1 MNAKQLE
8 MQNKLWVK
16 DEKLKQ
22 LKAIVTES
30 SGSDGGGSSS
40 GSGSAMAPE
49 KPERPLR
56 EKDRNFPQRRSPSP
70 HCVSAVPSVL
80 GANILFPPKIIIIVK
95 IVHETTC
102 HRCWP

>member
-30 SGSDGGGSSS
+30 SGS
-40 GSGSAMAPE
+40 GSGSAGAPE

-70 HCVSAVPSVL
+70 HCVSAVPPAVAASSSL
-80 GANILFPPKIIIIVK
+80 PP
-95 IVHETTC
+95 
-102 HRCWP
+102 

>member
-30 SGSDGGGSSS
+30 SGNGSGSSS
-40 GSGSAMAPE
+40 SGGVGAPE
-49 KPERPLR
+49 KPERPVR

-70 HCVSAVPSVL
+70 HCVSRVLSAL
-80 GANILFPPKIIIIVK
+80 GANSSLENLP
-95 IVHETTC
+95 
-102 HRCWP
+102 

>member
-30 SGSDGGGSSS
+30 SGSGFPSER
-40 GSGSAMAPE
+40 PE
-49 KPERPLR
+49 KPERPSR
-56 EKDRNFPQRRSPSP
+56 ERDHMRSASPSP
-70 HCVSAVPSVL
+70 LQVSHLLQVISTSLMKLDLMWKMCMPL
-80 GANILFPPKIIIIVK
+80 IIHVII
-95 IVHETTC
+95 
-102 HRCWP
+102 

>member
-30 SGSDGGGSSS
+30 SGSGSS
-40 GSGSAMAPE
+40 GSGSARAPE

-70 HCVSAVPSVL
+70 HCVSAVPPAVATSSSL
-80 GANILFPPKIIIIVK
+80 PPLKS
-95 IVHETTC
+95 C
-102 HRCWP
+102 

>member
-30 SGSDGGGSSS
+30 SSSSGAGSS
-40 GSGSAMAPE
+40 GSGSAAAPE

-70 HCVSAVPSVL
+70 HCVSPVPSAL
-80 GANILFPPKIIIIVK
+80 RTNLLSPAKTLINMK
-95 IVHETTC
+95 IVLQTC
-102 HRCWP
+102 YCGRR